1 MGNLILYYAYALSS
15 TQARLHRKWSVPC
28 RKCASS
34 SEDSLLRFRRH
45 SWDPITMHAGMF
57 IVLLI
62 PSCHQAVIAQLAA
75 RRSHNPKVV
84 SSILTRRISYH
95 GTISWDT
102 NTIIG
107 RPQHIHIRQDFGR
120 SLKIRDCGASGP
132 RKYGCKS
139 LSCLLPVINPSI
151 RRNSGINTRSRYL
164 W

>member
-1 MGNLILYYAYALSS
+1 MQRLLLMNKCSESVVSKTQGSIGRPCYASRWRMDIIA
-15 TQARLHRKWSVPC
+15 A
-28 RKCASS
+28 
-34 SEDSLLRFRRH
+34 
-45 SWDPITMHAGMF
+45 
-57 IVLLI
+57 
-62 PSCHQAVIAQLAA
+62 IAQLAA

-107 RPQHIHIRQDFGR
+107 RPQHIHIREDFGR